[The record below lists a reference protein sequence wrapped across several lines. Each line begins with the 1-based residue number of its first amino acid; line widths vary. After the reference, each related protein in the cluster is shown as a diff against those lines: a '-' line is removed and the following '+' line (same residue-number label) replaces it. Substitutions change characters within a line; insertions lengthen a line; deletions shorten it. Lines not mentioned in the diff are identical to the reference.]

1 MEWVKKL
8 FGGAP
13 GLPSVTLDAD
23 RAAALAAWRKRPDD
37 DFTRPHFRTRYVVVD
52 VEASGLNMVKDRLI
66 SIGAVAV
73 SGGMIDL
80 QDTFEVV
87 LRQDEV
93 SSHENILI
101 HGIGGSAQRD
111 GVEPA
116 AALLAFLDFVGKAP
130 LVAYHAEFDQS
141 MIDRAARAHLG
152 AALDLR
158 WIDLAWVLPELFRE
172 RIDAQVQL
180 DNWLGEFGIGNFLR
194 HNAVADAY
202 ATAQLLQVAL
212 TRGAA
217 LGKETAQVFMDME
230 KARRWLRRA
239 G

>member
-1 MEWVKKL
+1 MDWLKNL
-8 FGGAP
+8 FGG
-13 GLPSVTLDAD
+13 GSVVSAASLTAD
-23 RAAALAAWRKRPDD
+23 QSAALAAWRKLPAE
-37 DFTRPHFRTRYVVVD
+37 DFSRPHFLTRYVVVD
-52 VEASGLNMVKDRLI
+52 VEASGLHMSRDRLI

-73 SGGMIDL
+73 SGGLIDPR
-80 QDTFEVV
+80 DTFQVV
-87 LRQDEV
+87 LRQEEV

-111 GVEPA
+111 GMEPA
-116 AALLAFLDFVGKAP
+116 EALLRFLDFIGKAP
-130 LVAYHAEFDQS
+130 LVAYHAEFDQA
-141 MIDRAARAHLG
+141 MIDRAARCNLG
-152 AALDLR
+152 SGLDLP

-172 RIDAQVQL
+172 RIDAQVPL
-180 DNWLGEFGIGNFLR
+180 DQWLEQFAIGNFLR

-212 TRGAA
+212 TRGGA
-217 LGKETAQVFMDME
+217 LGKESASTFIDME